1 MQFRTGLMLGVT
13 LLALGINA
21 AASAQGYRI
30 NQMPGAYNRDEA
42 PDRAQPNNSD
52 LYTTWNDDEPSTT
65 SCGPR
70 PGVVAAPPAGTVIDP
85 TKPGYREPPKPAA
98 RMPDANEI
106 ACVYARTAAANSNG
120 YFQWIGGNTV
130 IVLQPLLNIE
140 MGRYQYRIA
149 PSSVR
154 CVKTKAPGHRCNYV
168 VTQVAVSGQGLSGM
182 TAAFSGAVR
191 PTVVTRADQFVRNGR
206 DLSSASLTRAWASAP
221 RTSTASADD
230 QRRYAEQ
237 AEQSRQWR
245 EEEQRRT
252 LGCDNAFNPW
262 GPPPGC

>member
-1 MQFRTGLMLGVT
+1 MQFRTGLMLGAV
-13 LLALGINA
+13 LLAAGMGA

-70 PGVVAAPPAGTVIDP
+70 PGVVAAPPPGTVIDP

-98 RMPDANEI
+98 RIPDANEI
-106 ACVYARTAAANSNG
+106 ACVYARAFAAQSG
-120 YFQWIGGNTV
+120 GTFRWIGGNTV
-130 IVLQPLLNIE
+130 VALQPLLNLE
-140 MGRYQYRIA
+140 MGRYEYRIA

-154 CVKTKAPGHRCNYV
+154 CIKTKAPGHRCNYV

-221 RTSTASADD
+221 RTSTRTSSGETT
-230 QRRYAEQ
+230 AERDLRELRERQ
-237 AEQSRQWR
+237 QKKNDCYYEQSMGLPQ
-245 EEEQRRT
+245 
-252 LGCDNAFNPW
+252 LNC
-262 GPPPGC
+262 